1 MLEHNKPNNAQ
12 EHNKCPHGGSE
23 RPNPKTRQGI
33 KLGPG
38 RTRVLVPAPERN
50 HVLGTS
56 AAAVEAKPRKR

>member
-1 MLEHNKPNNAQ
+1 MISQRMLKSPRSVQ
-12 EHNKCPHGGSE
+12 SE
-23 RPNPKTRQGI
+23 RPIPKTRQLI

-56 AAAVEAKPRKR
+56 AAAVEAKPCKR